1 MTYQFFKL
9 IHLLALF
16 VWVGGMIFT
25 HFFVRKP
32 LATLPAVQ
40 RYPFIHHV
48 LRRFFNAVS
57 VSVVLVLLTGLW
69 MIGRTAKQMANAG
82 LNFQAPWS
90 WTAMAMLGLIMI
102 AIFVYVRVVPY
113 RRLGRAVKRSDWAL
127 AADALSTIRQ
137 WVAVNMVLG
146 IVVTAIGVLG

>member
-25 HFFVRKP
+25 HFFLRKP
-32 LATLPAVQ
+32 LATLPAPQ
-40 RYPFIHHV
+40 RFPLILHV

-69 MIGRTAKQMANAG
+69 MIGRTAKQMSRAG
-82 LNFQAPWS
+82 INFEAPWS
-90 WTAMAMLGLIMI
+90 WTAMAALGLIMI
-102 AIFVYVRVVPY
+102 AIFAYLRLVPY
-113 RRLGRAVKRSDWAL
+113 RQLGRAVKLSDWTLAGGAL
-127 AADALSTIRQ
+127 ATIRQ
-137 WVAVNMVLG
+137 WVALNMVLG
-146 IVVTAIGVLG
+146 IAVTAIAVLG

>member
-16 VWVGGMIFT
+16 VWVGGMVFT

-32 LATLPAVQ
+32 LATLPAAQ

-69 MIGRTAKQMANAG
+69 MIGRTAKHMSRAG
-82 LNFQAPWS
+82 IPFEAPWS
-90 WTAMAMLGLIMI
+90 WTAMALLGLIMI
-102 AIFVYVRVVPY
+102 AIFVYVRLAPY
-113 RRLGRAVKRSDWAL
+113 RRLGRAVKVSDWTL
-127 AADALSTIRQ
+127 AATALTAIRQ

-146 IVVTAIGVLG
+146 IVVISIGVLG